1 MTNQTRMCTLLAL
14 GLLSGCGDDGRT
26 TGGASAGATTVG
38 ATTGSAS
45 TDGTTAPTTGGATG
59 EGSGSGD
66 VSTTA
71 ADTGPE
77 PTSATTTTGTT
88 AVDDTTGAGTGTT
101 GPVACEDM
109 PELCD
114 ALDNNCN
121 GLYDEGCDCTPPD
134 LDLTAIDGYT
144 ARVIVDVPKDIGNY
158 VYLADVERAAGLYW
172 SDPGEGVLF
181 TVNDGT
187 NTSGG
192 IGIIDQDG
200 AFKGWLVD
208 PAAKKLPI
216 NPYLEYAYGGLLY
229 ACSTV
234 GGNWIYKI
242 HPDGTVEQVVQ
253 HGECEGL
260 IYGDR
265 GDGVKRLYASNY
277 NTATIAVIGED
288 NSRTVVVTD
297 PVKLF
302 VIVDLAIPPADS
314 AFPAGLYGIN
324 QTQLGVHRLDPQGA
338 LTLDFPYTA
347 GWGVG
352 EEISFAAPTSAFRD
366 HFYHL
371 SASLNAVVRV
381 KPDGSWE
388 EVITGPKLNYGL
400 YSTGGV
406 FSSNGAYYFF
416 TNEDSLIMRLQACNA
431 AGQ

>member
-1 MTNQTRMCTLLAL
+1 MRSSLPFAFLAL
-14 GLLSGCGDDGRT
+14 LTACGDDGRAT
-26 TGGASAGATTVG
+26 ASAGATLSG
-38 ATTGSAS
+38 GTTGTAS
-45 TDGTTAPTTGGATG
+45 TDGTTAPTTGGTTGAGATDGATG
-59 EGSGSGD
+59 GAA
-66 VSTTA
+66 TTA

-77 PTSATTTTGTT
+77 TTSTTTGTT
-88 AVDDTTGAGTGTT
+88 AVGDTTGSTGGTT

-109 PELCD
+109 QELCD

-144 ARVIVDVPKDIGNY
+144 ARVIVDVTKDVGNY

-181 TVNDGT
+181 TVNDGS
-187 NTSGG
+187 NTAGG

-200 AFKGWLVD
+200 GFKGWLVD
-208 PAAKKLPI
+208 PAAKTLPI

-265 GDGVKRLYASNY
+265 GDGVERLYASNY
-277 NTATIAVIGED
+277 TNATIAMIGED

-297 PVKLF
+297 PLKLPI
-302 VIVDLAIPPADS
+302 IVDLAIPPTDS
-314 AFPAGLYGIN
+314 AFPPGLYGIN
-324 QTQLGVHRLDPQGA
+324 QTMLGVHRLDPKGA

-352 EEISFAAPTSAFRD
+352 EELSFAAPTSAFRD

-381 KPDGSWE
+381 KPDGTWE
-388 EVITGPKLNYGL
+388 KVITGPKLNYGL